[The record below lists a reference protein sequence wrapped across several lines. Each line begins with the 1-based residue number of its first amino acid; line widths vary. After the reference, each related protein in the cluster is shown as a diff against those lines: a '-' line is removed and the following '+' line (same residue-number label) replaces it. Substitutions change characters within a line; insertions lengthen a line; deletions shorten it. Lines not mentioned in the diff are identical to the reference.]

1 MFFISIIKEIIMF
14 SLNEICK
21 CIFAGLCYL
30 LLFISCTTTK
40 QTLYLQQAEV
50 NGPIS
55 QPPIHLTDSS
65 DTPSV
70 TFSPK
75 LSYNTKNTF
84 TGNVK
89 QSTGLSS
96 TDTIFVASEHSLV
109 WDMSTVYA
117 GLDIDFKVSRS
128 FAISLGVNYSSQ
140 SNFEAWGGIIG
151 IGLSGYNKGSAFRF
165 DVGLNIQ
172 SMRYDAYTIV
182 TTVTTGYWG
191 ETDEYIAFYN
201 DVGKSTSFNPYLN
214 FTYNTAYKNWPVNLF
229 INAGYSIQTL
239 FNFEPRTSYY
249 AFGTYTVTDL
259 RGKATAGFINF
270 TPGIYFFLGE
280 SNRILLGSRFFMETQ
295 IDGANP
301 TLFILPMI
309 QFDFVL

>member
-1 MFFISIIKEIIMF
+1 MF

-21 CIFAGLCYL
+21 CTFAGFLCL
-30 LLFISCTTTK
+30 FLFIGCTTTN

-75 LSYNTKNTF
+75 FSYNTKKTLI
-84 TGNVK
+84 GDVS
-89 QSTGLSS
+89 QSAGFFGS
-96 TDTIFVASEHSLV
+96 DTIFVPSENSLT
-109 WDMSTVYA
+109 WNMSTVYA
-117 GLDIDFKVSRS
+117 GLDIDLLLSKR
-128 FAISLGVNYSSQ
+128 FAISLGVNYASQ
-140 SNFEAWGGIIG
+140 SSFESWGGTVG
-151 IGLSGYNKGSAFRF
+151 IGFFDYNKGSAFRF

-172 SMRYDAYTIV
+172 SMQYNVYTV
-182 TTVTTGYWG
+182 VSSVTTGFFG
-191 ETDEYIAFYN
+191 GTDEYIAFYN
-201 DVGKSTSFNPYLN
+201 DVGKSTSFNPYAN
-214 FTYNTAYKNWPVNLF
+214 FTFNTAHKSWPVNLF
-229 INAGYSIQTL
+229 INAGYSIQSL

-249 AFGTYTVTDL
+249 AFGTFTVTDL
-259 RGKATAGFINF
+259 RGNATAGFFNF

-280 SNRILLGSRFFMETQ
+280 SNRILLGSRFFLETQ
-295 IDGANP
+295 INGADP

-309 QFDFVL
+309 QFDFRL

>member
-1 MFFISIIKEIIMF
+1 ML
-14 SLNEICK
+14 SLNEISK
-21 CIFAGLCYL
+21 CTFAGFICL

-40 QTLYLQQAEV
+40 QTLYLQEAEV
-50 NGPIS
+50 TGPIS

-75 LSYNTKNTF
+75 FSYNTKKTL
-84 TGNVK
+84 TGNVS
-89 QSTGLSS
+89 QSTGLYGS
-96 TDTIFVASEHSLV
+96 DTIFIPSENSLT
-109 WDMSTVYA
+109 WNMSTVYA
-117 GLDIDFKVSRS
+117 GLDIDLIVSRS

-140 SNFEAWGGIIG
+140 SNFESWGGIVG
-151 IGLSGYNKGSAFRF
+151 IGLFGYNKGSAIRF

-172 SMRYDAYTIV
+172 SMRYDAYTV
-182 TTVTTGYWG
+182 VSSVTTGFWG
-191 ETDEYIAFYN
+191 ESDEYIAFYH
-201 DVGKSTSFNPYLN
+201 DVGKSTSFNPFFN
-214 FTYNTAYKNWPVNLF
+214 FTYNTAYKSWPVNLF

-239 FNFEPRTSYY
+239 FNFEPKTSYY
-249 AFGTYTVTDL
+249 AFGTFTVTDL
-259 RGKATAGFINF
+259 RGKTTAGFFSF

-280 SNRILLGSRFFMETQ
+280 SNRVLLGSRFFLETQ

-309 QFDFVL
+309 QFDFRL

>member
-1 MFFISIIKEIIMF
+1 MF

-21 CIFAGLCYL
+21 CTFAGFLCLFL
-30 LLFISCTTTK
+30 LISCTTIK

-50 NGPIS
+50 YGPIS

-75 LSYNTKNTF
+75 LSYNTKKTLI
-84 TGNVK
+84 GDVS
-89 QSTGLSS
+89 QSTGFTVS
-96 TDTIFVASEHSLV
+96 DTIFVPSENSLI
-109 WDMSTVYA
+109 WNMSTVYA
-117 GLDIDFKVSRS
+117 GLDIDLILSRK

-140 SNFEAWGGIIG
+140 SNFESWGGIVG
-151 IGLSGYNKGSAFRF
+151 IGFFDYNKGSAFRF

-172 SMRYDAYTIV
+172 SMSYDAYTV
-182 TTVTTGYWG
+182 VSTVTTGFG
-191 ETDEYIAFYN
+191 GTDEYIAYYN
-201 DVGKSTSFNPYLN
+201 DVGKSTSFNPYAN
-214 FTYNTAYKNWPVNLF
+214 FTYNTAYKSWPVNLF

-249 AFGTYTVTDL
+249 AFGTFTVTDL
-259 RGKATAGFINF
+259 RGKATAGFFNF
-270 TPGIYFFLGE
+270 TPGIYLFLGE
-280 SNRILLGSRFFMETQ
+280 SNRVLLGSRFFLETQ
-295 IDGANP
+295 INGADP

-309 QFDFVL
+309 QFDFRL

>member
-1 MFFISIIKEIIMF
+1 MF

-21 CIFAGLCYL
+21 CTFAGFLCLFL
-30 LLFISCTTTK
+30 LISCTTIK

-50 NGPIS
+50 YGPIS

-75 LSYNTKNTF
+75 LSYNTKKTL
-84 TGNVK
+84 TGNVS
-89 QSTGLSS
+89 QRTGFTVS
-96 TDTIFVASEHSLV
+96 DTIFVPSENSLI
-109 WDMSTVYA
+109 WNMSTVYA
-117 GLDIDFKVSRS
+117 GLDIDLILSRK

-140 SNFEAWGGIIG
+140 SNFESWGGIVG
-151 IGLSGYNKGSAFRF
+151 IGFFDYNKGSAFRF

-172 SMRYDAYTIV
+172 SMSYDAYTV
-182 TTVTTGYWG
+182 VSTVTTGFG
-191 ETDEYIAFYN
+191 ETDEYIAYYN
-201 DVGKSTSFNPYLN
+201 DVGKSTSFNPYAN
-214 FTYNTAYKNWPVNLF
+214 FTYNTAYKSWPVNLF

-249 AFGTYTVTDL
+249 AFGTFTVTDL
-259 RGKATAGFINF
+259 RGKATAGFFNF

-280 SNRILLGSRFFMETQ
+280 SNRILLGSRFFLETQ
-295 IDGANP
+295 INGADP

-309 QFDFVL
+309 QFDFRL